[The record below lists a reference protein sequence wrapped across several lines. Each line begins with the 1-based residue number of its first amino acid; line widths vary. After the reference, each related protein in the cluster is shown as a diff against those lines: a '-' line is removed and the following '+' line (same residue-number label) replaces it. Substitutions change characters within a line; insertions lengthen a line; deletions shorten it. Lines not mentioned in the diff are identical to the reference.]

1 LFSILFQ
8 NQWFDFAKKISL
20 SLTTSIDFKN
30 SPKYTKMEEALLE
43 SNSLFLEL
51 QKELEELKQAN
62 VLSHTRRSLYTTLE
76 SSSSTIHVSN
86 GLIPSIGSTQQLSS
100 NPSITSSSSS
110 SSLFINEPLDPFEA
124 ETRALEMRLR
134 ALRDTSSQVSTSVSD
149 HTSLLS
155 SEKQST
161 NENSNGLQRWSHR
174 PYVNINE
181 LEKAPPSL
189 ADYTRHSRALPS
201 PLSTTPFT
209 PPIPPSSLSLPLSTS
224 KPFKQQQ
231 QQQHSHLTF
240 EQAFSEAKAKL
251 VSASELVRQDAF
263 RKNDPNVVGGE
274 NMSASIQ
281 PLSGVKK
288 EKDVE
293 TLMITSPRDASTS
306 ILQVQSQ
313 PRSGT
318 SKSIEPSNST
328 TTLSSPPVTTSGL
341 KHKSLVGG
349 PLLIPTPT
357 LQSVVLSPSSS
368 STTTTTTTEANIKP
382 KRDKIFSILS
392 PSSSSSSSS
401 SAHHST
407 MSSVSNY
414 NNSLTTEAT
423 SSSSS
428 SSNDQISPV
437 IEKTR
442 ALFAVAAAKS
452 SEIHTNISSQSAHTT
467 TQQPA
472 IRFIRPSPSILSSSL
487 AVSAPIN
494 FGKMISE
501 TRRLQHHLY
510 TPTISQK
517 WASEQAAEI
526 QAEQMRKEEEE
537 RLYEE
542 AQQREIEERERLER
556 EAIEAKQRKEEEAE
570 YQKAED
576 ERIAFIYERSSEE
589 TKKIIADASVRLHNI
604 LEAIEI
610 SNTPPPRGKA
620 LFRITARTVMRTARE
635 SRKEKHKQEEHER
648 TKNAISTADSAAAF
662 AAEQA
667 AYFNSP
673 AFKKLPPHIR
683 TQQLKESRS
692 RPASVQF
699 QSKFHQAKIGNL
711 LNLMA
716 ASKQGTF

>member
-1 LFSILFQ
+1 
-8 NQWFDFAKKISL
+8 
-20 SLTTSIDFKN
+20 
-30 SPKYTKMEEALLE
+30 MEEALLE

-51 QKELEELKQAN
+51 QKELEELKQAS

-76 SSSSTIHVSN
+76 SSSSTIHASN
-86 GLIPSIGSTQQLSS
+86 GLIPSIGYTQQSSS
-100 NPSITSSSSS
+100 NPSRLTSSSSS
-110 SSLFINEPLDPFEA
+110 SSSLLLNEPLDPFEA

-134 ALRDTSSQVSTSVSD
+134 ALRDTSNQVSTSISD
-149 HTSLLS
+149 HPSLLS

-189 ADYTRHSRALPS
+189 ADYTRHSTALPS

-209 PPIPPSSLSLPLSTS
+209 PPIPSTSSISLPLSTS
-224 KPFKQQQ
+224 NPFK

-251 VSASELVRQDAF
+251 VSASELVRQDAY
-263 RKNDPNVVGGE
+263 RKNDPTVVGE
-274 NMSASIQ
+274 YMSASTLS
-281 PLSGVKK
+281 LSGVK
-288 EKDVE
+288 KDVE
-293 TLMITSPRDASTS
+293 TLMITSPRDASAS

-318 SKSIEPSNST
+318 SKSIEPSNNT
-328 TTLSSPPVTTSGL
+328 TTLSSPPVTLPTSML
-341 KHKSLVGG
+341 KQTTLVGG

-368 STTTTTTTEANIKP
+368 NSTTTTEANIQP

-401 SAHHST
+401 SSFASSARHST
-407 MSSVSNY
+407 MSSVSN
-414 NNSLTTEAT
+414 SLTTEAT
-423 SSSSS
+423 STSS

-437 IEKTR
+437 IEKSR

-452 SEIHTNISSQSAHTT
+452 SEIHINISSQSAHTT

-501 TRRLQHHLY
+501 TRRLQNHLY

-526 QAEQMRKEEEE
+526 QAEKMRKEEEE

-542 AQQREIEERERLER
+542 AQQREIEEKERLER
-556 EAIEAKQRKEEEAE
+556 EAIEAKQKKEEDEE

-576 ERIAFIYERSSEE
+576 ERIAFIYERSSDE
-589 TKKIIADASVRLHNI
+589 TKKIIADATVRLHNI

-610 SNTPPPRGKA
+610 SNTPPPRGKS
-620 LFRITARTVMRTARE
+620 LFRIAARTIMRTARE

-711 LNLMA
+711 LNMMA

>member
-1 LFSILFQ
+1 
-8 NQWFDFAKKISL
+8 
-20 SLTTSIDFKN
+20 
-30 SPKYTKMEEALLE
+30 MEEALLE

-110 SSLFINEPLDPFEA
+110 SSSSLFINEPLDPFEA

-149 HTSLLS
+149 HPSLLLS

-174 PYVNINE
+174 PYVNIHE

-231 QQQHSHLTF
+231 QQHSHLTF

-251 VSASELVRQDAF
+251 VSASEMVRQDAF
-263 RKNDPNVVGGE
+263 RKNDPNVVVGE
-274 NMSASIQ
+274 NMSSSIQ
-281 PLSGVKK
+281 TLSGVKK

-318 SKSIEPSNST
+318 NKSIEPSNT
-328 TTLSSPPVTTSGL
+328 TPTLSSSPVTTRGL
-341 KHKSLVGG
+341 KQTTLVSG

-368 STTTTTTTEANIKP
+368 NSTTTTEANIKP

-392 PSSSSSSSS
+392 PSSSSSSSSSS

-428 SSNDQISPV
+428 FSNDQISPV

-501 TRRLQHHLY
+501 TRRLQNHLY

-711 LNLMA
+711 LNMMA